1 MPPRGL
7 PGNANLEQLKNGAKS
22 FQRAVRAGDAGAAE
36 VVREF
41 HPRLSDARPGSP
53 ELDGFTRADAQLVVA
68 RQFGFSSWPKL
79 KAHLELVARYAR
91 SPHEQPV
98 GGPLTDEQAVVDEFL
113 RLACL
118 NYGDDDPDRF
128 RRAQSLLEQHDW
140 LARASIHTIA
150 ATGEVDAAR
159 ELLDRD
165 PSQASLVGGPFGW
178 EPLLYLTYSRVPLG
192 AGSLRRSRSRGC
204 CWSTARIR
212 TPVICGRG

>member
-7 PGNANLEQLKNGAKS
+7 PGNANLEQLKKGSKS
-22 FQRAVRAGDAGAAE
+22 FQRAVRAGDVGAAE

-41 HPRLSDARPGSP
+41 HPRLPDAQPGSP
-53 ELDGFTRADAQLVVA
+53 ELNAFTRADAQLVVA

-79 KAHLELVARYAR
+79 KSHLELVARYAR
-91 SPHEQPV
+91 SPHHEPV
-98 GGPLTDEQAVVDEFL
+98 GGPLGDQQAVVDEFL

-128 RRAQSLLEQHDW
+128 RRAQSLLQEHDW

-159 ELLDRD
+159 DLLDRE
-165 PSQASLVGGPFGW
+165 PSQASLVGGPSGG
-178 EPLLYLTYSRVPLG
+178 SR
-192 AGSLRRSRSRGC
+192 C
-204 CWSTARIR
+204 CI
-212 TPVICGRG
+212 